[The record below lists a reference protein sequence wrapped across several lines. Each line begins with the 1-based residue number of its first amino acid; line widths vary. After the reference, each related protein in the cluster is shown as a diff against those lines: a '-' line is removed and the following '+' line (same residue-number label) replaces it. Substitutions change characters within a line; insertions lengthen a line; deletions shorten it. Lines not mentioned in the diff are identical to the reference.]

1 MKPYHHDIKDVAP
14 FKCHISCQ
22 KATFHRDFIP
32 ILRYFII
39 IFVKMEK
46 TDLHR
51 VYNIPI
57 FASDKYHNITP
68 PVCGIYCI
76 QVVLPMG

>member
-1 MKPYHHDIKDVAP
+1 ML
-14 FKCHISCQ
+14 
-22 KATFHRDFIP
+22 P
-32 ILRYFII
+32 ITRYFII

-46 TDLHR
+46 TDLLR

-76 QVVLPMG
+76 PVVLSMG